1 MTSLQE
7 EARLA
12 NTIELRTN
20 RSVPK
25 CLMLAAIA
33 RADKALKYSLA
44 RHLFYCHHLNEDD
57 RYGVFGDGDNG
68 AYEWFIWRAGELT
81 HSDKGYGQTDIA
93 LRDVLL
99 KLFPLHEIREAAP
112 LFLAVVLTG
121 LLFLGIPLP
130 AKAEQPS
137 FCLTQFAGAQ
147 ERSRLGQD
155 ENPEI
160 VAASNGAGLL
170 PHDSSAPE
178 IAITAF
184 RPGRKSGFLTK
195 RNVALLTASAATL
208 SLDALSTQRNFG
220 QGLSEINP
228 VLRHLQS
235 RGGTSLYFAGS
246 LAAETGAMYF
256 AHKRGWKRT
265 QWLIPSAVVA
275 VETYWVAKNFSLQ
288 PLPAAP
294 PKILKAVAE
303 FHF

>member
-1 MTSLQE
+1 MTSLQKLE
-7 EARLA
+7 KGL
-12 NTIELRTN
+12 TILERAELHLYN
-20 RSVPK
+20 RDGITSDYELKEFGYKTTVIPVGHSYSAIFDVLVPLQK
-25 CLMLAAIA
+25 ECRRQILRERFGRNIDDAVA
-33 RADKALKYSLA
+33 RAS
-44 RHLFYCHHLNEDD
+44 
-57 RYGVFGDGDNG
+57 
-68 AYEWFIWRAGELT
+68 
-81 HSDKGYGQTDIA
+81 
-93 LRDVLL
+93 
-99 KLFPLHEIREAAP
+99 

-160 VAASNGAGLL
+160 VAASNGAELL

-195 RNVALLTASAATL
+195 RNVALITASAATL

-235 RGGTSLYFAGS
+235 RGGTSLYFAAS

-256 AHKRGWKRT
+256 AHRRGWKRT

-288 PLPAAP
+288 RLPAAP
-294 PKILKAVAE
+294 PTILKAVAE